1 MATEEQQILNTRLLI
16 FQNFPPGEKAF
27 KDAGRALEGSKRLI
41 DAKIQKGYN
50 YSMTPISEHEG
61 SGEED
66 SGLFWIEIMK
76 GTKPI
81 QLLDTGKPVGCLA
94 SIHSFSSARSSH
106 LLYSK
111 NVFSDEWLIEQLGKK
126 TVDKYAIICLSIVT
140 TRHLEQDGV
149 DMNIVKR
156 EKSEFSLNFHTAKML
171 LTPIFA
177 LPLPNL
183 PLPPPPPPP
192 PEPVKAAPPPPPEP
206 VKAAPPPP
214 PPEPVKAAPPPPEPV
229 KTPLPSKTE
238 REQKYAEVCLI
249 VRKGLFPEEFL

>member
-1 MATEEQQILNTRLLI
+1 MATEDQHILNTRLLI

-27 KDAGRALEGSKRLI
+27 KDAGRALEGSRRLI

-50 YSMTPISEHEG
+50 YSMTPISEHEEG
-61 SGEED
+61 GEGGDKTNGED

-140 TRHLEQDGV
+140 TRHQEQDGV

-156 EKSEFSLNFHTAKML
+156 EKAEFSLDFRSAKTV

-177 LPLPNL
+177 LPLPL
-183 PLPPPPPPP
+183 PLPLPVTPVVTPPPPVKA
-192 PEPVKAAPPPPPEP
+192 PEPPVKAPEPP
-206 VKAAPPPP
+206 VKA
-214 PPEPVKAAPPPPEPV
+214 PEP
-229 KTPLPSKTE
+229 PSKTE
-238 REQKYAEVCLI
+238 REQKYKEVCLI
-249 VRKGLFPEEFL
+249 IRKGLFPEEFV